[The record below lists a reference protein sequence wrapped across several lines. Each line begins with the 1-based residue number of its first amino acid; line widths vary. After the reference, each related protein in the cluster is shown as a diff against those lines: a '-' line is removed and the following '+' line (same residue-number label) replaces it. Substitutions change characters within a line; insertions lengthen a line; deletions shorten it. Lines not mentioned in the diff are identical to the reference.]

1 MTDLVPVITAASTI
15 PAVIFKP
22 EERIVRLGDLGVARE
37 NLRWGEPPDDDIP
50 TLAATLKAAGQLQP
64 VTVRP
69 GRGKKEQPW
78 MALDGRRRRLA
89 LAMLLEAGDIDED
102 YPVRTYVETDPARQ
116 AAAVLLTNT
125 AVPVHVADVIA
136 AIGRM
141 LKSKLTLTT
150 MARAL
155 GYAEIDIR
163 RLGDTILAALVEPA
177 VVEILA
183 NPDGRLILDR
193 SRGGRQDT
201 GAVLSAESRE
211 RVIRLIA
218 DYVGETVTRDD
229 PRLSGVLPG
238 TGERFQ
244 GILPP
249 VTSAPAFSIRKRPSV
264 IWGLEDYVL
273 DGAMT
278 EQQAAVLRGAAEE
291 RLNILISGGTGSGKT
306 TLANA
311 VLAEPA
317 FAQDRVFLVEDTPE
331 LQCSAWD
338 TVSVLTRR
346 QPISIGVVD
355 LVRDALRMRP
365 DRIVVGEMRD
375 GAAALETLKSWNT
388 GHPGGLSTLHANSA
402 DDVLRRIEDL
412 IAEVSSR
419 TPRRA
424 IAQAI
429 DRIVHIRRTA
439 AGRRVEAVLG
449 VEPSGDDG
457 YAISV
462 LA

>member
-1 MTDLVPVITAASTI
+1 MAAHPI
-15 PAVIFKP
+15 VA
-22 EERIVRLGDLGVARE
+22 ER
-37 NLRWGEPPDDDIP
+37 
-50 TLAATLKAAGQLQP
+50 K
-64 VTVRP
+64 
-69 GRGKKEQPW
+69 
-78 MALDGRRRRLA
+78 
-89 LAMLLEAGDIDED
+89 LEAL
-102 YPVRTYVETDPARQ
+102 RHA
-116 AAAVLLTNT
+116 
-125 AVPVHVADVIA
+125 
-136 AIGRM
+136 
-141 LKSKLTLTT
+141 
-150 MARAL
+150 
-155 GYAEIDIR
+155 
-163 RLGDTILAALVEPA
+163 LGDTVLAALVEPE

-193 SRGGRQDT
+193 SGTGRRDT
-201 GAVLSAESRE
+201 GESLSVESRE
-211 RVIRLIA
+211 RAIRLIA

-244 GILPP
+244 GLLPP

-264 IWGLEDYVL
+264 IWSLDDYVR
-273 DGAMT
+273 DGLMT
-278 EQQAAVLRGAAEE
+278 PAQARILRSAAAD

-317 FAQDRVFLVEDTPE
+317 FAEDRVFLVEDTPE

-346 QPISIGVVD
+346 QPVRIGVVD

-402 DDVLRRIEDL
+402 NDVLRRVEDL

-424 IAQAI
+424 IAQAV
-429 DRIVHIRRTA
+429 DRIVHIRRTP

-449 VEPSGDDG
+449 VEPDGDDA
-457 YAISV
+457 YAITL